1 MNKSKCDTTGI
12 GDVLMKLIL
21 IILAFLWLPAIA
33 AAVGFTLS
41 AFQLGFS
48 EIPPL
53 VVLFALSA
61 LSIIVTYYAYLK
73 AKKKPTAF
81 LKYPFGLFFAALVLI
96 PFAQGFSKTMSDP
109 LGGQSQ
115 NVDAGN
121 VGNISLKLPLAEMA
135 HGLLTV
141 APFLAS
147 VAAIGI
153 VAVNMYEALNKK

>member
-1 MNKSKCDTTGI
+1 MKNSKYEVSVI
-12 GDVLMKLIL
+12 GDVLMKVVL
-21 IILAFLWLPAIA
+21 IILALFWLPALGVA
-33 AAVGFTLS
+33 LGFTFS

-61 LSIIVTYYAYLK
+61 LSINITCFFYLK
-73 AKKKPTAF
+73 AKKKPTDF
-81 LKYPFGLFFAALVLI
+81 LKYPFGLFFATLVLI
-96 PFAQGFSKTMSDP
+96 PLAQGLSKTLSDP

-121 VGNISLKLPLAEMA
+121 IALNLPFAEMA

-141 APFLAS
+141 SPFLAS
-147 VAAIGI
+147 VAAIAI
-153 VAVNMYEALNKK
+153 VAANMYEALDRKKV